1 MSGYAPVLIY
11 SACGVDSL
19 CHAMFFC
26 FHRGINIWDR
36 EVENRVKFFLF
47 SIVQPDSAY
56 MGRNS
61 KRFFESW

>member
-1 MSGYAPVLIY
+1 MSGYALVLIY

-47 SIVQPDSAY
+47 SMVQPDSA
-56 MGRNS
+56 
-61 KRFFESW
+61 